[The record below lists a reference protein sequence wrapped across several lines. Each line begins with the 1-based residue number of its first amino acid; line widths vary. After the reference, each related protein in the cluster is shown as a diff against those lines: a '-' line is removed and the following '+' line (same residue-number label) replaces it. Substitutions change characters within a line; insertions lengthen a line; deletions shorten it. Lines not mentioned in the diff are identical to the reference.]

1 MLSTFLG
8 LPRSPQ
14 NEPVVRDKP
23 CKQQL
28 NFVSSVFSV
37 LKMAAPKKGVNAHT
51 RKYSRIYCSIDGDA
65 IFFYLDKICRL

>member
-8 LPRSPQ
+8 LPRSPP
-14 NEPVVRDKP
+14 NERVVRDKP

-37 LKMAAPKKGVNAHT
+37 LKMAASKKGVNAHT
-51 RKYSRIYCSIDGDA
+51 Q
-65 IFFYLDKICRL
+65 IF